1 MPPKPLVGESVDLGG
16 TARLAK
22 IHLCFSELDN
32 KAVISKVVAWFS
44 VSSMDAAFITFKFS
58 LEVTNGEVIGAT
70 GLLSEDGKH
79 KSSFH
84 PRI

>member
-32 KAVISKVVAWFS
+32 KTIISKIVAWFS
-44 VSSMDAAFITFKFS
+44 VTSMDAAFIAFKFS
-58 LEVTNGEVIGAT
+58 LEVTNSEVVRAT
-70 GLLSEDGKH
+70 GSFSEDGKH
-79 KSSFH
+79 KGSFH